1 MLLATPCGIVSN
13 PGMSETR
20 LIHVSVI
27 PQYLQEQSIPEDNQ
41 FVFAYTVHMENRGD
55 IAARLLTR
63 HWIITDSEGKTE
75 EVRGPGVVGEH
86 PHLKPGESFEY
97 TSGAILQTPVGSMMG
112 SYQMRDEDGELFD
125 AVIPAFTLS
134 AEVVFH

>member
-1 MLLATPCGIVSN
+1 MLLASPCLIVSN

-20 LIHVSVI
+20 QIYIFVT
-27 PQYLQEQSIPEDNQ
+27 PQYLQEQSNPEDNK
-41 FVFAYTVHMENRGD
+41 FVFAYTVYMENRGS

-86 PHLKPGESFEY
+86 PHLKPGESFQY

-112 SYQMRDEDGELFD
+112 SYQMRDENGELFD

-134 AEVVFH
+134 AEVIFH

>member
-1 MLLATPCGIVSN
+1 MSTNRQIKITVTP
-13 PGMSETR
+13 
-20 LIHVSVI
+20 H
-27 PQYLQEQSIPEDNQ
+27 YLQEQSEPENNQ
-41 FVFAYTVHMENRGD
+41 YIFAYTVHMENQGNT
-55 IAARLLTR
+55 AAQLLTR

-112 SYQMRDEDGELFD
+112 SYQMRDENGDLFD

-134 AEVVFH
+134 AQVVFH

>member
-1 MLLATPCGIVSN
+1 MTEN
-13 PGMSETR
+13 QQ
-20 LIHVSVI
+20 IHISVT
-27 PQYLQEQSIPEDNQ
+27 PQYLQDQSEPEQNQ
-41 FVFAYTVHMENRGD
+41 FVFAYTVHMENRGE
-55 IAARLLTR
+55 IAAKLLTR

-86 PHLKPGESFEY
+86 PHLKPGESFQY

-112 SYQMRDEDGELFD
+112 SYQMRDDNGDLFD
-125 AVIPAFTLS
+125 AAIPAFTLS